1 MCSLQE
7 HIERERRERAK
18 TPIYYQAKAASERL
32 FSCPEQ
38 DDE

>member
-7 HIERERRERAK
+7 HIEREKREREAVK
-18 TPIYYQAKAASERL
+18 TEAASERL

-38 DDE
+38 DEE